1 MRPDSNVYVRVMS
14 STSEATATGRAALL
28 RVGDIARLS
37 GKTVRAIH
45 LYEELGLLKPAT
57 RSSGGY
63 RLFDESAVERVRW
76 IDSLHGLG
84 FSLQEMREVLE
95 NWWTAEEGPAAMSEL
110 RVLFQRKLEQTRD
123 AIRKH
128 RQLEIE
134 LEEGLRYLGTCEN
147 CAAPGPVHA
156 CVNCRQDHGVAEAP
170 ALVAGIQGAPEGT
183 PKATRPA
190 FVRVED
196 MLDPTI
202 PAAGRTGG
210 DDTRKEQQ
218 R

>member
-1 MRPDSNVYVRVMS
+1 MS
-14 STSEATATGRAALL
+14 ATSESTATGRTQLL
-28 RVGDIARLS
+28 RVGDIARAT

-57 RSSGGY
+57 RSTGGY
-63 RLFDESAVERVRW
+63 RLFDESAVDRVRW

-95 NWWTAEEGPAAMSEL
+95 NWWTAEQGPSAMADL
-110 RVLFQRKLEQTRD
+110 RALFQRKLEQTRD
-123 AIRKH
+123 AVRRH
-128 RQLEIE
+128 RQLEVE
-134 LEEGLRYLGTCEN
+134 LEEGLRYLETCEN

-156 CVNCRQDHGVAEAP
+156 CLECRQDHGVAEAP
-170 ALVAGIQGAPEGT
+170 SLVAGIKGAPDGA
-183 PKATRPA
+183 PRATRPA

-196 MLDPTI
+196 MLDPSI
-202 PAAGRTGG
+202 PAAATAGG
-210 DDTRKEQQ
+210 ADTRKEQS

>member
-1 MRPDSNVYVRVMS
+1 MS
-14 STSEATATGRAALL
+14 TTSESTATGRAQLL
-28 RVGDIARLS
+28 RVGDIARAS

-123 AIRKH
+123 AIRRH
-128 RQLEIE
+128 HQLEAE
-134 LEEGLRYLGTCEN
+134 LEEGLRYLETCEN
-147 CAAPGPVHA
+147 CAAPGPVRA

-170 ALVAGIQGAPEGT
+170 ALVAGIQGTPEGL
-183 PKATRPA
+183 PKASRPA

-196 MLDPTI
+196 MLDPSI
-202 PAAGRTGG
+202 PAAGKTGG
-210 DDTRKEQQ
+210 NDTGKEHP